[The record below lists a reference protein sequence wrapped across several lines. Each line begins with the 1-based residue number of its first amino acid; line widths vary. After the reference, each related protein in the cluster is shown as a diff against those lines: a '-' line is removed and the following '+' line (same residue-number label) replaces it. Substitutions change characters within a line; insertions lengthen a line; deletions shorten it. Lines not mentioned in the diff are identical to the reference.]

1 MKTIFWFTVGWVM
14 VSIVT
19 TKISQVNTTLILINE
34 NLTQINNN
42 IAGQN
47 KLMFYTEED
56 TKK

>member
-1 MKTIFWFTVGWVM
+1 MKTIFWFIVSLVM
-14 VSIVT
+14 VSTVT
-19 TKISQVNTTLILINE
+19 TKILQVNNTLILINE